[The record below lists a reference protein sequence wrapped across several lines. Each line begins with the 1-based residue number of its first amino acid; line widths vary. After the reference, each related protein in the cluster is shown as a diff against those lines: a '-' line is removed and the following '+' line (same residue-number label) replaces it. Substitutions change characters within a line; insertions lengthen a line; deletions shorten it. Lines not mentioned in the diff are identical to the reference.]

1 VGAPQQKPEPE
12 IKTKKHTGKM
22 CDQLLFAGK
31 KHNPLADRKF
41 ESVQKERRRG
51 RASGGCWWRVSTKM
65 KT

>member
-1 VGAPQQKPEPE
+1 
-12 IKTKKHTGKM
+12 M

-51 RASGGCWWRVSTKM
+51 RASGDCWWRVSTKM